1 MALSKFITIKKQK
14 LNPMKISKKAIT
26 LNVGLV
32 LMGSAVFAQNL
43 NDAKKAI
50 DAEQYQKA
58 SSMLKSL
65 VSSQA
70 TNGENYYNLGLVYL
84 KTGYIDSAR
93 AVFTKGVTAD
103 AKSNLNLIGLGEA
116 DMLSNNPTSAKTNFD
131 KAVALAPKD
140 YKTYLNIGKA
150 YLAQDKPSEDVSK
163 PDFTNALANITK
175 ADELDSKD
183 KDADVFLAQG
193 DAYALQKKNSEALG
207 PYMRVGDVDPTNR
220 RAKTQ
225 IGKMYKESRAFP
237 EGEKELQ
244 DVIAADPNYGP
255 AYRELGELYLQWSS
269 FGTDQEKAKK
279 GIENYKKYMDLTDKS
294 LESQLRYAQFL
305 FYAKDFQTLEQVA
318 TSLQV
323 PAGSSKGAVVDRM
336 KGWAAYEN
344 KNYPQALTYL
354 TEFFAKEKDK
364 TKILGNDYLYLGK
377 AQLKGGQDSLA
388 VMNIIE
394 AAKIDSNN
402 ADALA
407 EAGLALMKAKK
418 YAKSAEIY
426 NLAIKYNPNGKGSLT
441 NYYYLGQ
448 TRFYESYYLQKDKKS
463 LNTAGLV
470 EADSALSHLNKISP
484 DFALGYFTR
493 ARIANLMDDKANPK
507 YASIPFFEKYITLVK
522 PEETASN
529 KNNLVESYDYL
540 GAYYADKDKPKA
552 IDFLNKS
559 IALDPAGPFATA
571 KLKELQAPAVK
582 GKGK

>member
-1 MALSKFITIKKQK
+1 
-14 LNPMKISKKAIT
+14 MKISKKAIT
-26 LNVGLV
+26 LNLGLV

-70 TNGENYYNLGLVYL
+70 SNGENYYNLGLVYL

-103 AKSNLNLIGLGEA
+103 PKNNLNLIGLGEA

-131 KAVALAPKD
+131 KAVELDKKN
-140 YKTYLNIGKA
+140 YKTYLEIGKA
-150 YLAQDKPSEDVSK
+150 YLAQDKPSDDVSK
-163 PDFTNALANITK
+163 PDFTNALANIAK

-183 KDADVFLAQG
+183 KDAEVFLAQG

-207 PYMRVGDVDPTNR
+207 PYFRVNDIDPANR

-279 GIENYKKYMDLTDKS
+279 GIENYKKYLDLTDKS

-318 TSLQV
+318 SSIQA
-323 PAGSSKGAVVDRM
+323 PANDPKNAIVSRM

-344 KNYPQALTYL
+344 KNYPAALTSM
-354 TEFFAKEKDK
+354 TEFFAKEKDPN
-364 TKILGNDYLYLGK
+364 KILAFDYLYLGK
-377 AQLKGGQDSLA
+377 AQLKAGQDSLA
-388 VMNIIE
+388 LINITKAVE
-394 AAKIDSNN
+394 KDSTNT
-402 ADALA
+402 DALA
-407 EAGLALMKAKK
+407 EVAKSFYDAKK

-426 NLAIKYNPNGKGSLT
+426 EKAIKANPSGKGALY
-441 NYYYLGQ
+441 NYYYNALANYFDYAGKLTAKQ
-448 TRFYESYYLQKDKKS
+448 NPSKDI
-463 LNTAGLV
+463 LV
-470 EADSALSHLNKISP
+470 KADSSIAKVTQLAPETYDAYL
-484 DFALGYFTR
+484 TR
-493 ARIANLMDDKANPK
+493 ARINSLMDDDKEPK
-507 YASIPFFEKYITLVK
+507 GLMVPYYEEFITKVTAK
-522 PEETASN
+522 PEVASSGTYP
-529 KNNLVESYDYL
+529 KRLSEAYDTL
-540 GAYYADKDKPKA
+540 GGFYFYKDKAKA
-552 IDFLNKS
+552 KEYFDKS
-559 IALDPAGPFATA
+559 VAVYPSGTFAAA
-571 KLKELQAPAVK
+571 KLKELSAPAPK

>member
-1 MALSKFITIKKQK
+1 
-14 LNPMKISKKAIT
+14 MKILKKAIT

-43 NDAKKAI
+43 GDAKKAI

-65 VSSQA
+65 VSSKA
-70 TNGENYYNLGLVYL
+70 TDGENYYNLGLVYL

-93 AVFTKGVTAD
+93 ATFTKGVTAD
-103 AKSNLNLIGLGEA
+103 PKNNLNLIGLGEA
-116 DMLSNNPTSAKTNFD
+116 DMLSNNTTSAKTNFD
-131 KAVALAPKD
+131 KAVALAGKD
-140 YKTYLNIGKA
+140 YKTYLYIGKA
-150 YLAQDKPSEDVSK
+150 YLAQDKPSDDVSK

-183 KDADVFLAQG
+183 KDAEVFLALG

-207 PYMRVGDVDPTNR
+207 PYMRVNDVDPTNR

-244 DVIAADPNYGP
+244 DVIAADANYGP

-269 FGTDQEKAKK
+269 FGVDKEKATK
-279 GIENYKKYMDLTDKS
+279 GIENYKKYLDLTDKS
-294 LESQLRYAQFL
+294 LESQLRYMQFL
-305 FYAKDFQTLEQVA
+305 YYAKDFQTLEQVA
-318 TSLQV
+318 SSIQV
-323 PAGSSKGAVVDRM
+323 PATNPKASTVARL

-344 KNYPQALTYL
+344 KNYPQSLTYM
-354 TEFFAKEKDK
+354 TEFFAKEKNKD
-364 TKILGNDYLYLGK
+364 KILGNDYLYLGK
-377 AQLKGGQDSLA
+377 SQLKAGQDSLA
-388 VMNIIE
+388 VGNIIE

-418 YAKSAEIY
+418 YGKSAEIFQ
-426 NLAIKYNPNGKGSLT
+426 LAIKYNPNGKGSLT

-448 TRFYESYYLQKDKKS
+448 TRFYEAYIAQKEKKPF
-463 LNTAGLV
+463 NTVALV
-470 EADSALSHLNKISP
+470 EADSALSHLNKVSP
-484 DFALGYFTR
+484 EFALGYFVR
-493 ARIANLMDDKANPK
+493 GRIANLVDDKTSPK
-507 YASIPFFEKYITLVK
+507 GTAVPYFEKYVSLVK
-522 PEETASN
+522 PEEVAAN
-529 KNNLVESYDYL
+529 KTNLSESYNNI
-540 GAYYADKDKPKA
+540 GAWYSDKDKAKA
-552 IDFLNKS
+552 IDAFTKS
-559 IALDPAGPFATA
+559 LALDPADTYAA
-571 KLKELQAPAVK
+571 ARLKELQAPAPAK

>member
-1 MALSKFITIKKQK
+1 
-14 LNPMKISKKAIT
+14 MKILKKAIT

-43 NDAKKAI
+43 SDAKKAI

-65 VSSQA
+65 VSSKA
-70 TNGENYYNLGLVYL
+70 TDGENYYNLGLVYL

-93 AVFTKGVTAD
+93 ATFTKGVTAD
-103 AKSNLNLIGLGEA
+103 PKNNLNLIGLGEA

-131 KAVALAPKD
+131 KAVALAAKD
-140 YKTYLNIGKA
+140 YKTYLYIGKA
-150 YLAQDKPSEDVSK
+150 YLAQDKPSDDVSK

-183 KDADVFLAQG
+183 KDAEVFLAQG

-207 PYMRVGDVDPTNR
+207 PYMRVNDIDPNNR

-244 DVIAADPNYGP
+244 DVIAADANYGP

-269 FGTDQEKAKK
+269 FGVDKEKATK
-279 GIENYKKYMDLTDKS
+279 GIENYKKYLDLTDKS
-294 LESQLRYAQFL
+294 LESQLRYMQFL
-305 FYAKDFQTLEQVA
+305 YYAKDFQTLEQVA
-318 TSLQV
+318 SSIQV
-323 PAGSSKGAVVDRM
+323 PANNPKASTVARL

-344 KNYPQALTYL
+344 KNYPQALTYM
-354 TEFFAKEKDK
+354 TEFFAKEKSKD
-364 TKILGNDYLYLGK
+364 KILGNDYLYLGK
-377 AQLKGGQDSLA
+377 SQLKAGQDSLA
-388 VMNIIE
+388 VGNIIE

-418 YAKSAEIY
+418 YGKSAEIY
-426 NLAIKYNPNGKGSLT
+426 QLAIKYNPNGKGSLT
-441 NYYYLGQ
+441 NYYYLGH
-448 TRFYESYYLQKDKKS
+448 TRFLEAYMAQKEKKPV
-463 LNTAGLV
+463 NTAALV
-470 EADSALSHLNKISP
+470 EADSALSHLNKVSP
-484 DFALGYFTR
+484 EFALGYFVR
-493 ARIANLMDDKANPK
+493 GRIANLVDDKTNPK
-507 YASIPFFEKYITLVK
+507 GTGIPYFEKYVSLVK
-522 PEETASN
+522 PEEVATN
-529 KNNLVESYDYL
+529 KTNLSESYNNI
-540 GAYYADKDKPKA
+540 GAWYSDKDKAKA
-552 IDFLNKS
+552 IDAFTKS
-559 IALDPAGPFATA
+559 LALDPADAYA
-571 KLKELQAPAVK
+571 ASRLKELQAPAPAK

>member
-1 MALSKFITIKKQK
+1 
-14 LNPMKISKKAIT
+14 MKILKKAIT

-32 LMGSAVFAQNL
+32 LMGSAVFAQDL

-65 VSSQA
+65 VSSKA
-70 TNGENYYNLGLVYL
+70 SDGNNYYNLGLVYL

-93 AVFTKGVTAD
+93 AVFTKGITAD
-103 AKSNLNLIGLGEA
+103 PKNNLNLIGLGEA

-131 KAVALAPKD
+131 KAVALAAKD
-140 YKTYLNIGKA
+140 YKTYLYIGKA
-150 YLAQDKPSEDVSK
+150 YLAQDKPSDDVSK

-183 KDADVFLAQG
+183 KDAEVFLALG

-207 PYMRVGDVDPTNR
+207 PYMRVGDVDPNNR

-237 EGEKELQ
+237 EGEKELL
-244 DVIAADPNYGP
+244 DVIAADANYGP

-269 FGTDQEKAKK
+269 FGVDKEKAAK

-305 FYAKDFQTLEQVA
+305 FYAKDFKTLEQVA

-323 PAGSSKGAVVDRM
+323 PANDPKGIVVSRL

-344 KNYPQALTYL
+344 KNYPQALTYM

-364 TKILGNDYLYLGK
+364 SKILGNDYLYLGK
-377 AQLKGGQDSLA
+377 SQLQAGQDSLA

-394 AAKIDSNN
+394 AAKIDSTN

-407 EAGLALMKAKK
+407 EAGLSLMKAKK
-418 YAKSAEIY
+418 YAKSAEIFQM
-426 NLAIKYNPNGKGSLT
+426 AIKYNPNGKGSLT

-448 TRFYESYYLQKDKKS
+448 TRFYEAYIAQKEKKPF
-463 LNTAGLV
+463 NTAALV
-470 EADSALSHLNKISP
+470 EADSALSHLAKVSP

-493 ARIANLMDDKANPK
+493 GRIANLIDDKTNPK
-507 YASIPFFEKYITLVK
+507 GTGIPYFEKYVSLVK
-522 PEETASN
+522 PEEVAAN
-529 KNNLVESYDYL
+529 KTNLSESYNNI
-540 GAYYADKDKPKA
+540 GAWYSDKDKAKA
-552 IDFLNKS
+552 IDAFTKS
-559 IALDPAGPFATA
+559 LALDPADTYAA
-571 KLKELQAPAVK
+571 ARLKELQSPASAPKAK

>member
-1 MALSKFITIKKQK
+1 
-14 LNPMKISKKAIT
+14 MKILKKAIT

-70 TNGENYYNLGLVYL
+70 SNGDNYYNLGLVYL

-103 AKSNLNLIGLGEA
+103 AKNNLNLIGLGEA
-116 DMLSNNPTSAKTNFD
+116 DLLSNNPTSAKTNFD
-131 KAVALAPKD
+131 KAVSMAPKD
-140 YKTYLNIGKA
+140 YKTYLALGKA
-150 YLAQDKPSEDVSK
+150 YLSQDKPDDETSK
-163 PDFTNALANITK
+163 PDFANALANITK

-183 KDADVFLAQG
+183 KDAEVFLALG
-193 DAYALQKKNSEALG
+193 DTYALQKKNSEALS
-207 PYMRVGDVDPTNR
+207 PYLRVGDIDPNNR

-225 IGKMYKESRAFP
+225 IGRMYKESRAFA

-269 FGTDQEKAKK
+269 FGTDKEKAAKA
-279 GIENYKKYMDLTDKS
+279 IENYKKYLDLTDKS

-318 TSLQV
+318 SAIQV
-323 PAGSSKGAVVDRM
+323 PADNPKIAVVSRM

-344 KNYPQALTYL
+344 KNYPQALTNM
-354 TEFFAKEKDK
+354 TEFFAKNTDK
-364 TKILGNDYLYLGK
+364 SKVLGNDYLYLGK
-377 AQLKGGQDSLA
+377 AQLKAGQDSLA
-388 VMNIIE
+388 VNNIIE
-394 AAKIDSNN
+394 ATKLDSTN

-407 EAGLALMKAKK
+407 EAGLSLRKAKK
-418 YAKSAEIY
+418 FAKAAEIFK
-426 NLAIKYNPNGKGSLT
+426 LATKYNPNGKGSLT
-441 NYYYLGQ
+441 NYYYIGEN
-448 TRFYESYYLQKDKKS
+448 RFYEAYYAQRDKKPV
-463 LNTAGLV
+463 NTAALV
-470 EADSALSHLNKISP
+470 EADSALSHLNQVQP
-484 DFALGYFTR
+484 DFALAYIMRG
-493 ARIANLMDDKANPK
+493 RIANILDDQTNPK
-507 YASIPFFEKYITLVK
+507 GTAIPFYEKFISMVK
-522 PEETASN
+522 PEETAAN
-529 KNNLVESYDYL
+529 KANLSEAYDVL
-540 GAYYADKDKPKA
+540 GSWYTNKDKTKA
-552 IDFLNKS
+552 IEYFTKS
-559 IALDPAGPFATA
+559 IQIDPAGTYAPA
-571 KLKELQAPAVK
+571 KLKELQAPAPPK

>member
-1 MALSKFITIKKQK
+1 
-14 LNPMKISKKAIT
+14 MKILKKAIT

-32 LMGSAVFAQNL
+32 LMGSAVFAQDL

-65 VSSQA
+65 VSSKA
-70 TNGENYYNLGLVYL
+70 SDGNNYYNLGLVYL

-93 AVFTKGVTAD
+93 AVFTKGITAD
-103 AKSNLNLIGLGEA
+103 PKNNLNLIGLGEA

-140 YKTYLNIGKA
+140 YKTYLYIGKA
-150 YLAQDKPSEDVSK
+150 YLAQDKPSDDVSK

-183 KDADVFLAQG
+183 KDAEVFLAQG

-207 PYMRVGDVDPTNR
+207 PYMRVGDVDPNNR

-244 DVIAADPNYGP
+244 DVIAADANYGP

-269 FGTDQEKAKK
+269 FGVDKEKAAKA
-279 GIENYKKYMDLTDKS
+279 IENYKKYMDLTDKS

-305 FYAKDFQTLEQVA
+305 FYAKDYKTLEQVA

-323 PAGSSKGAVVDRM
+323 PANDPKGTIVSRM

-344 KNYPQALTYL
+344 GNYPQALTSL
-354 TEFFAKEKDK
+354 TDFFAKEKDK

-377 AQLKGGQDSLA
+377 AQLKAGQDSLG
-388 VMNIIE
+388 VLNIIE
-394 AAKIDSNN
+394 AAKMDSTN

-407 EAGLALMKAKK
+407 EAGLALYKAKK
-418 YAKSAEIY
+418 YGKAAEIY
-426 NLAIKYNPNGKGSLT
+426 TLAIKYNPNGKGSLT
-441 NYYYLGQ
+441 NYYYVGQ
-448 TRFYESYYLQKDKKS
+448 TRFLEGYFAQKDKKP
-463 LNTAGLV
+463 LNTAALI
-470 EADSALSHLNKISP
+470 EADSALSHLNKVSP
-484 DFALGYFTR
+484 EFALGYFTR
-493 ARIANLMDDKANPK
+493 ARIANLLEDKANPK
-507 YASIPFFEKYITLVK
+507 YASIPYFEKYISLVK
-522 PEETASN
+522 PEEQATN
-529 KNNLVESYDYL
+529 KTNLVESYDYL
-540 GAYYADKDKPKA
+540 GAYYADKDKAKA
-552 IDFLNKS
+552 IDYLNKS
-559 IALDPAGPFATA
+559 IALDPQGPFAAA
-571 KLKELQAPAVK
+571 KLKELQSPAAAPKTK

>member
-1 MALSKFITIKKQK
+1 
-14 LNPMKISKKAIT
+14 MKILKKAIT

-32 LMGSAVFAQNL
+32 LMGSAVFAQDL

-65 VSSQA
+65 VSSKA
-70 TNGENYYNLGLVYL
+70 SDGNNYYNLGLVYL

-103 AKSNLNLIGLGEA
+103 PKNNLNLIGLGEA
-116 DMLSNNPTSAKTNFD
+116 DMLSNNPSSAKTNFD

-140 YKTYLNIGKA
+140 YKTYLYIGKA
-150 YLAQDKPSEDVSK
+150 YLAQDKPSDDVSK

-183 KDADVFLAQG
+183 KDAEVFLAQG

-207 PYMRVGDVDPTNR
+207 PYMRVGDVDPNNR

-244 DVIAADPNYGP
+244 DVIAADANYGP

-269 FGTDQEKAKK
+269 FGTDKEKAKK
-279 GIENYKKYMDLTDKS
+279 AIENYKKYMDLTDKS

-305 FYAKDFQTLEQVA
+305 FYAKDFPTLEQVA
-318 TSLQV
+318 SAIQA
-323 PAGSSKGAVVDRM
+323 PANDPKSAIVSRM

-344 KNYPQALTYL
+344 KNYPAALTSMSD
-354 TEFFAKEKDK
+354 FFAKEKDPN
-364 TKILGNDYLYLGK
+364 KILGFDYLYLGK
-377 AQLKGGQDSLA
+377 AQLKAGQDSLA
-388 VMNIIE
+388 LINITKAVE
-394 AAKIDSNN
+394 KDSTN

-407 EAGLALMKAKK
+407 EVAKSFYDAKK
-418 YAKSAEIY
+418 YAKSSEIY
-426 NLAIKYNPNGKGSLT
+426 EKAIKANPNGKGALY
-441 NYYYLGQ
+441 NYYYNAMANYFDYAAKLTAKQ
-448 TRFYESYYLQKDKKS
+448 NPSKDI
-463 LNTAGLV
+463 LV
-470 EADSALSHLNKISP
+470 RADSSIAKVTQLAPETYDAYL
-484 DFALGYFTR
+484 TR
-493 ARIANLMDDKANPK
+493 ARINSLLDDEKEPKGLML
-507 YASIPFFEKYITLVK
+507 PFYEEYIKKITEK
-522 PEETASN
+522 PELATANAKKLS
-529 KNNLVESYDYL
+529 EAYDTI
-540 GAYYADKDKPKA
+540 GGFYYYKDKEKA
-552 IDFLNKS
+552 KEYFNKS
-559 IALDPAGPFATA
+559 VAVYPTGTFAAA
-571 KLKELQAPAVK
+571 KLKELAAPAPK

>member
-1 MALSKFITIKKQK
+1 
-14 LNPMKISKKAIT
+14 MKILKKAIT

-32 LMGSAVFAQNL
+32 LMGSAVFAQDL

-65 VSSQA
+65 VSSKA
-70 TNGENYYNLGLVYL
+70 SDGNNYYNLGLVYL

-103 AKSNLNLIGLGEA
+103 PKNNLNLIGLGEA
-116 DMLSNNPTSAKTNFD
+116 DMLSNNPSSAKTNFD

-140 YKTYLNIGKA
+140 YKTYLYIGKA
-150 YLAQDKPSEDVSK
+150 YLAQDKPSDDVSK

-183 KDADVFLAQG
+183 KDAEVFLAQG

-207 PYMRVGDVDPTNR
+207 PYMRVGDVDPNNR

-244 DVIAADPNYGP
+244 DVIAADANYGP

-269 FGTDQEKAKK
+269 FGTDKEKAKK
-279 GIENYKKYMDLTDKS
+279 AIENYKKYMDLTDKS

-305 FYAKDFQTLEQVA
+305 FYAKDFPTLEQVA
-318 TSLQV
+318 TAIQA
-323 PAGSSKGAVVDRM
+323 PANDPKSAIVSRM

-344 KNYPQALTYL
+344 KNYPAALTSMND
-354 TEFFAKEKDK
+354 FFSKEKDPN
-364 TKILGNDYLYLGK
+364 KILAFDYLYLGK
-377 AQLKGGQDSLA
+377 AQLKAGQDSLA
-388 VMNIIE
+388 LINITKAVE
-394 AAKIDSNN
+394 KDSTN

-407 EAGLALMKAKK
+407 EVAKSFYDAKK
-418 YAKSAEIY
+418 YAKSSEIY
-426 NLAIKYNPNGKGSLT
+426 EKAIKANPNGKGALY
-441 NYYYLGQ
+441 NYYYNAMANYFDYAAKLTAKQ
-448 TRFYESYYLQKDKKS
+448 NPSKDI
-463 LNTAGLV
+463 LV
-470 EADSALSHLNKISP
+470 RADSSIAKVTQLAPETYDAYL
-484 DFALGYFTR
+484 TR
-493 ARIANLMDDKANPK
+493 ARINSLLDDEKEPKGLML
-507 YASIPFFEKYITLVK
+507 PFYEEYIKKITEK
-522 PEETASN
+522 PELATANAKKLS
-529 KNNLVESYDYL
+529 EAYDTI
-540 GAYYADKDKPKA
+540 GGYYYYKDKEKA
-552 IDFLNKS
+552 KEYFNKS
-559 IALDPAGPFATA
+559 VAVYPTGTFAAA
-571 KLKELQAPAVK
+571 KLKELAAPAPK